1 MIRPLKL
8 VFSGV
13 RLDHMSSYTNATLAS
28 TYSNATRASTCTNA
42 VCVLETLHR
51 ERANVGKTEKLKKMF
66 TLKTKNLSV
75 KISRRKKLNCLQ
87 PDGAVHI
94 HKNMNWSQVRFLTKT
109 TNTEES
115 FPKECRCLHCFDGKR
130 ILFKKLSNT
139 FLA

>member
-1 MIRPLKL
+1 MAQLVERSLSIPEVRGSTPVISKIYIEHLFVKL
-8 VFSGV
+8 FII
-13 RLDHMSSYTNATLAS
+13 N
-28 TYSNATRASTCTNA
+28 CI
-42 VCVLETLHR
+42 E
-51 ERANVGKTEKLKKMF
+51 
-66 TLKTKNLSV
+66 KTKIN
-75 KISRRKKLNCLQ
+75 KKRQGIAQFFKKLNWLQ